1 MRFYIYIK
9 NGSGVG
15 IKYHK
20 KENFLK
26 EIIFMIKDCIASGGT
41 YFSVSIETDA
51 NCFFYNER
59 NNENENLRKLWTSKN
74 M

>member
-1 MRFYIYIK
+1 MKFYICTRNN
-9 NGSGVG
+9 NGFVL
-15 IKYHK
+15 KYRT

-59 NNENENLRKLWTSKN
+59 NNKNENL
-74 M
+74 

>member
-9 NGSGVG
+9 NGNGFG

-20 KENFLK
+20 KEDFLK
-26 EIIFMIKDCIASGGT
+26 EIVLMIKDCIASGGT

-51 NCFFYNER
+51 
-59 NNENENLRKLWTSKN
+59 K
-74 M
+74 